1 MRATSTALRSPEA
14 HLALTY
20 DRPNYCEQALL
31 KWADVRGMFRGKST
45 LVRFADDGAPRTA
58 RRGGRCKTNS
68 EQPCCTRD
76 EGGPLGLGLQD
87 QGSNHRKLLR
97 HNGFGAERCGK
108 GGSKSVR
115 CPLVSRTQV
124 NR

>member
-14 HLALTY
+14 HLALTF

-58 RRGGRCKTNS
+58 RRGGDDVRPTLS
-68 EQPCCTRD
+68 SLAAQEMRA
-76 EGGPLGLGLQD
+76 GPSDSDCRIRVQTTASCSGTTALVL
-87 QGSNHRKLLR
+87 SV
-97 HNGFGAERCGK
+97 AEKAGVNPS
-108 GGSKSVR
+108 GVR
-115 CPLVSRTQV
+115 W
-124 NR
+124 